1 MPALGYYLGIAFGL
15 GLLIYGVIQLWR
27 RREAAILAGLG
38 AAALAYAAAR
48 VAGTPYTAAKAI
60 EIAAPL
66 VALAILLP
74 LLCRA
79 ASVLHPGR
87 QSSRTEPRDG
97 CGRCVAAALFVAAAG
112 VCSLLALANA
122 PVGPTS
128 YSSKLSEYRKLVG
141 EGPTLVY
148 ASPQLLE
155 DEHGAPFLAWELRG
169 GRVCIRSTD
178 EPEAP
183 AAGVRFV
190 IRDEDGLD
198 PDEGPEAAP
207 RQEPLPADRRTA
219 GAAGTRSLSAPTG
232 GRAPNGS
239 ALHVPLPGMEAATEK
254 TTFTLPDGKPLE
266 LPAGATG
273 ADAAAAIGPGLA
285 KAALAIKV
293 DGELRDLS
301 APLPAGGGEVAIL
314 TDRDPE
320 ALELIRHDAAHVMA
334 EAVVDLYPGTK
345 VTIGPP
351 IEYGFYYDFEFP
363 PGTKITEE
371 DLPKIEQAMLD
382 HIGADEEF
390 SRRDIPAAEAIELFR
405 GQDQGFKVELIE
417 DLVRDEGVETV
428 SLYRNGPFED
438 LCRGPHGPSTGRI
451 KAIKL
456 SSAAGAYW
464 RGDEKRESLTRI
476 YGTAFFSKKDLE
488 QHLERIEQAKERDHR
503 RLGPQL
509 GLFMLRKEAPGMPF
523 WLPNG
528 TTLLRTIETEVRDQ
542 LRKRGYQEIATPQVM
557 DEALWHR
564 SGHWDNYKDD
574 MYFMEDDDRRYA
586 LRPMNCPGA
595 CLVYSADRHSYREL
609 PLRLAEFGRVSRN
622 EREGVLHGLLRVRA
636 FTQDDAHVYCTE
648 EQIGDEVASICE
660 AIDELYGRFG
670 FTDVHVELSTRPEKS
685 MGSEE
690 QWAKAEAALAEALD
704 SQGREYTLNPGDGA
718 FYGPKIDFHV
728 TDALGRS
735 WQCGTCQLDFQMPE
749 RFELY
754 YTGADDAAHRPVMIH
769 RALLGSMERFAGILI
784 EHYAGRFPTW
794 LAPVQAIVLPISDR
808 HNDYARRAFE
818 QLRELGV
825 RVAVDD
831 RSESVGKKI
840 RDAATIGRY
849 PYMLVVGDREEENG
863 AVSVR
868 SHADG
873 DLGEMVAGRFR
884 RPRRGRDRAAL
895 SGRLGHPPFCLYTAP
910 NLIAGTKN
918 HRRS

>member
-1 MPALGYYLGIAFGL
+1 
-15 GLLIYGVIQLWR
+15 
-27 RREAAILAGLG
+27 
-38 AAALAYAAAR
+38 
-48 VAGTPYTAAKAI
+48 
-60 EIAAPL
+60 
-66 VALAILLP
+66 
-74 LLCRA
+74 
-79 ASVLHPGR
+79 
-87 QSSRTEPRDG
+87 
-97 CGRCVAAALFVAAAG
+97 
-112 VCSLLALANA
+112 
-122 PVGPTS
+122 
-128 YSSKLSEYRKLVG
+128 
-141 EGPTLVY
+141 
-148 ASPQLLE
+148 
-155 DEHGAPFLAWELRG
+155 
-169 GRVCIRSTD
+169 
-178 EPEAP
+178 
-183 AAGVRFV
+183 
-190 IRDEDGLD
+190 
-198 PDEGPEAAP
+198 
-207 RQEPLPADRRTA
+207 
-219 GAAGTRSLSAPTG
+219 
-232 GRAPNGS
+232 
-239 ALHVPLPGMEAATEK
+239 MEAATEK

-293 DGELRDLS
+293 DGELRDLA

-334 EAVVDLYPGTK
+334 EAVVDLYPGTR

-351 IEYGFYYDFEFP
+351 IDSGFYYDFEFP
-363 PGTKITEE
+363 PDTKITED
-371 DLPKIEQAMLD
+371 DLPKIEAAMLE

-390 SRRDIPAAEAIELFR
+390 SRRDVPVAEAIEIFKA
-405 GQDQGFKVELIE
+405 QDQTFKVELIE

-456 SSAAGAYW
+456 SSVAGAYW
-464 RGDEKRESLTRI
+464 RGDEQRESLTRI

-488 QHLERIEQAKERDHR
+488 AHLERLEQAKERDHR

-528 TTLLRTIETEVRDQ
+528 TTLLRTIEAEVRDQ
-542 LRKRGYQEIATPQVM
+542 LRRRDYQEIATPQVM
-557 DEALWHR
+557 DESLWHR

-660 AIDELYGRFG
+660 AIDELYSRFG
-670 FTDVHVELSTRPEKS
+670 FDDVHVELSTRPEKS

-718 FYGPKIDFHV
+718 FYGPKIDFHI

-754 YTGADDAAHRPVMIH
+754 YTGADDDAHRPVMIH

-794 LAPVQAIVLPISDR
+794 MAPVQAIVLPISDR
-808 HNDYARRAFE
+808 HNEYARRAFE
-818 QLRELGV
+818 QLRDLGV
-825 RVAVDD
+825 RVAIDD

-840 RDAATIGRY
+840 RDASTIGLY

-863 AVSVR
+863 AVAVR
-868 SHADG
+868 SREEG
-873 DLGEMVAGRFR
+873 DLGEMSLADFAGRVETETEER
-884 RPRRGRDRAAL
+884 
-895 SGRLGHPPFCLYTAP
+895 
-910 NLIAGTKN
+910 
-918 HRRS
+918 

>member
-1 MPALGYYLGIAFGL
+1 
-15 GLLIYGVIQLWR
+15 
-27 RREAAILAGLG
+27 
-38 AAALAYAAAR
+38 
-48 VAGTPYTAAKAI
+48 
-60 EIAAPL
+60 
-66 VALAILLP
+66 
-74 LLCRA
+74 
-79 ASVLHPGR
+79 
-87 QSSRTEPRDG
+87 
-97 CGRCVAAALFVAAAG
+97 
-112 VCSLLALANA
+112 
-122 PVGPTS
+122 
-128 YSSKLSEYRKLVG
+128 
-141 EGPTLVY
+141 
-148 ASPQLLE
+148 
-155 DEHGAPFLAWELRG
+155 
-169 GRVCIRSTD
+169 
-178 EPEAP
+178 
-183 AAGVRFV
+183 
-190 IRDEDGLD
+190 
-198 PDEGPEAAP
+198 
-207 RQEPLPADRRTA
+207 
-219 GAAGTRSLSAPTG
+219 
-232 GRAPNGS
+232 
-239 ALHVPLPGMEAATEK
+239 MEAATEK
-254 TTFTLPDGKPLE
+254 TTYTLPDGKPLE

-293 DGELRDLS
+293 DGELRDLA
-301 APLPAGGGEVAIL
+301 APLPEGGGEVAIL

-351 IEYGFYYDFEFP
+351 IETGFYYDFEFP
-363 PGTKITEE
+363 PDTRITED
-371 DLPKIEQAMLD
+371 DLPKIEEAMRR
-382 HIGADEEF
+382 HIKADEEF
-390 SRRDIPAAEAIELFR
+390 SRRDVPVDEAIEIFKS
-405 GQDQGFKVELIE
+405 QDQGFKVELIE

-428 SLYRNGPFED
+428 SLYRNGTFED
-438 LCRGPHGPSTGRI
+438 LCRGPHGPTTGRI

-456 SSAAGAYW
+456 SSVAGAYW
-464 RGDEKRESLTRI
+464 RGDENRESLTRI

-488 QHLERIEQAKERDHR
+488 EHLERLEQAKERDHR

-528 TTLLRTIETEVRDQ
+528 TTLLRSIEAEVRDQ
-542 LRKRGYQEIATPQVM
+542 LRKRGYEEIATPQVM
-557 DEALWHR
+557 DVELWHR

-574 MYFMEDDDRRYA
+574 MYFMEDDDRGYA

-660 AIDELYGRFG
+660 AIDELYARFG
-670 FTDVHVELSTRPEKS
+670 FEDVHVELSTRPEKS

-690 QWAKAEAALAEALD
+690 QWDKAEAALAEALE

-718 FYGPKIDFHV
+718 FYGPKIDFHI

-749 RFELY
+749 RFDLY

-769 RALLGSMERFAGILI
+769 RALLGSMERFVGILI

-794 LAPVQAIVLPISDR
+794 MAPVQAIVLSISDR
-808 HNDYARRAFE
+808 HNPYAHRAYQ

-831 RSESVGKKI
+831 RSESIGKKI
-840 RDAATIGRY
+840 RDASTIGFY
-849 PYMLVVGDREEENG
+849 PYMLVVGDREEETDG
-863 AVSVR
+863 VAVR
-868 SHADG
+868 SREDG
-873 DLGEMVAGRFR
+873 DLGAMPLADFAARV
-884 RPRRGRDRAAL
+884 RAETDA
-895 SGRLGHPPFCLYTAP
+895 R
-910 NLIAGTKN
+910 
-918 HRRS
+918 